1 MQLAPRAAT
10 FTRSIV
16 TTTLVNGAGS
26 HPDGNDAPA
35 KPVLVTTIPP
45 AFDTLASAQSLVQFV
60 PKAPRSIR
68 NLIGSVRPSTRP
80 IYSFVFT
87 FFSPLPLFTG
97 STSANPSSS
106 PLSDPNTW
114 IR

>member
-1 MQLAPRAAT
+1 MQLASRLAR

-16 TTTLVNGAGS
+16 TTTSVNPAGS
-26 HPDGNDAPA
+26 HPDGNNAPA
-35 KPVLVTTIPP
+35 KPVLVTTTPP
-45 AFDTLASAQSLVQFV
+45 VQGTLGSAQSLVQFV

-68 NLIGSVRPSTRP
+68 NLIGRVRPSTRP

-97 STSANPSSS
+97 STSAKPRGS
-106 PLSDPNTW
+106 
-114 IR
+114 R